1 MDRDVRHEKLRERFV
16 RAFGGSAPT
25 HLARAPGRVNLIGE
39 HTDYNGLPVFPMAIQ
54 RNVAIAF
61 RARADERVR
70 VCNVDDR
77 HGERE
82 FTIEDAI
89 PPFER
94 GDWGNYVKAA
104 AQMLRERAGIP
115 DGIDAAVD
123 GDIPAAAG
131 LSSSSALVVASAL
144 ALMSASRVE
153 IDRLELMALLARAER
168 YVGTQ
173 SGGMDQ
179 AISLGG
185 RAGDALMIEFEP
197 LRLTPVHVPGSWC
210 FVVANSLVRAEKS
223 GAAQRAY
230 NVRTAEC
237 RDALLAFAADDRIRR
252 LLRAAG
258 RAEDDVPSYA
268 ALVRDVATQAL
279 LEIANTA
286 LSDPLRGRFRHV
298 VTEAARVDAAR
309 RAMDAS
315 DLAAFGR
322 AMNAS
327 HASLRDDYA
336 VSCVELDRLV
346 EAACAAGCAG
356 ARLTG
361 AGFGGCIVALCDRD
375 RSAVVVE
382 ALRDE
387 LAHRTRAS
395 TRDAVWIAE
404 PSDGARVEAL

>member
-1 MDRDVRHEKLRERFV
+1 
-16 RAFGGSAPT
+16 
-25 HLARAPGRVNLIGE
+25 
-39 HTDYNGLPVFPMAIQ
+39 
-54 RNVAIAF
+54 
-61 RARADERVR
+61 
-70 VCNVDDR
+70 
-77 HGERE
+77 
-82 FTIEDAI
+82 
-89 PPFER
+89 
-94 GDWGNYVKAA
+94 
-104 AQMLRERAGIP
+104 
-115 DGIDAAVD
+115 
-123 GDIPAAAG
+123 
-131 LSSSSALVVASAL
+131 
-144 ALMSASRVE
+144 
-153 IDRLELMALLARAER
+153 
-168 YVGTQ
+168 
-173 SGGMDQ
+173 
-179 AISLGG
+179 
-185 RAGDALMIEFEP
+185 
-197 LRLTPVHVPGSWC
+197 
-210 FVVANSLVRAEKS
+210 VVANSLVRAEKS

-279 LEIANTA
+279 VEIANTA